1 LGCLRTLGEECSISL
16 DQLACHGSR
25 SQLDKS
31 ITAVALVGANSNL
44 LDLVDSHLRCP
55 PQTLDDNLR
64 ADTLLNVLLNLFQ
77 DLAGED
83 ND

>member
-1 LGCLRTLGEECSISL
+1 MRTLSEECSISL

-31 ITAVALVGANSNL
+31 ITAVALVCANGNL
-44 LDLVDSHLRCP
+44 LDLVDSNLRCP
-55 PQTLDDNLR
+55 PQTLNDNLR
-64 ADTLLNVLLNLFQ
+64 ADTLLNMLLDLLQ